1 MNFQFC
7 RHHFLFHR
15 FTFLT
20 NSYTIIIDHTYGGIK
35 LCQEELLMFVLLVAL
50 AKQNVQWI
58 VFQKAIST
66 SLMKIFALTVA
77 HAKRFAQQTL
87 LLKYN
92 HYLFLERKN
101 YQIGSFFV
109 LYRFYFLLWQQA

>member
-1 MNFQFC
+1 
-7 RHHFLFHR
+7 
-15 FTFLT
+15 
-20 NSYTIIIDHTYGGIK
+20 
-35 LCQEELLMFVLLVAL
+35 MFVLLVAL

>member
-1 MNFQFC
+1 
-7 RHHFLFHR
+7 
-15 FTFLT
+15 
-20 NSYTIIIDHTYGGIK
+20 
-35 LCQEELLMFVLLVAL
+35 
-50 AKQNVQWI
+50 
-58 VFQKAIST
+58 
-66 SLMKIFALTVA
+66 LMKIFALTVA